1 MKADK
6 VRFTR
11 ISQNRKTGFIPVTT
25 SEENSCPSSCPL
37 KEKNICYAKK
47 GKAKMIWQEV
57 KTGINK
63 RWNKPFKNDYDSL
76 LKEIRKLP
84 PGQLWRH
91 NQAGDLAHN
100 GNNES
105 IDFDKLKPLVK
116 ANKGKNG
123 FTYTHKTQLEENFEK
138 IKYANDKGFTINL
151 SANNLQHADE
161 LKKHNLPIAS
171 IVGTKP
177 VKETPQGHKI
187 KMCPNQV
194 NKAVTCELCL
204 MCSKSKRNYIVGFLK
219 D

>member
-11 ISQNRKTGFIPVTT
+11 ISRNRKTGFIPVTT
-25 SEENSCPSSCPL
+25 SEEASCPSSCPL

-47 GKAKMIWQEV
+47 GKVKIIWQEV
-57 KTGINK
+57 KNGISK

-76 LKEIRKLP
+76 LKEIKKLP

-91 NQAGDLAHN
+91 NQAGDLAHT

-105 IDFDKLKPLVK
+105 IDFDKLKQLVK

-123 FTYTHKTQLEENFEK
+123 FTYTHKTQLEENFQK
-138 IKYANDKGFTINL
+138 IKYANNNGFTINL
-151 SANNLQHADE
+151 SANDLQHADE
-161 LKKHNLPIAS
+161 LKKHNLPIAT
-171 IVGTKP
+171 IVGNKP
-177 VKETPQGHKI
+177 VKQTPQGHRI
-187 KMCPNQV
+187 RMCPNQV
-194 NKAVTCELCL
+194 NEAVTCSVCL